1 MASMLYLY
9 EFLSRRAMQ
18 NFQMLLAVVHQPF
31 FLKLPFLRDFF
42 FILKIPV
49 EACCAMPLAF
59 QSLVKSFKKSFYFIL
74 YIFLG
79 RQGGEKRN
87 EKGIS
92 VASARSSLILRP
104 GSFQCAGPVT
114 ARYRDAH
121 PSQSGSLSSSIPPF
135 ARCASCNV
143 YIQLFSLSSS
153 APLSTPKTMSIP
165 LPSGTKIPLPFFFLF
180 IFCFLRET
188 KRSIYIYLY

>member
-1 MASMLYLY
+1 
-9 EFLSRRAMQ
+9 MQ
-18 NFQMLLAVVHQPF
+18 NFQMLLTVVHQPF
-31 FLKLPFLRDFF
+31 FFKASFFCGIFF

-59 QSLVKSFKKSFYFIL
+59 QSLVKSFKKSLYFIFI
-74 YIFLG
+74 YFLG